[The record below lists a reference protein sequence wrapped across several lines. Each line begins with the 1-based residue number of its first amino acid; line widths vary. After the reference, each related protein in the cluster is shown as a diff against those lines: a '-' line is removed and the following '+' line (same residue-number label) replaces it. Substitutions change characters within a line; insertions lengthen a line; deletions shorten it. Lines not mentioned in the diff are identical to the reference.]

1 MGKKINVDA
10 SDDPCMFQ
18 FFKQFVHQTDKN
30 EFYCDGEYAYLGNP
44 GVEVDFRNVDHTYE
58 VFALLGNYWGGW
70 NSTPTAGE
78 MYDITKK
85 WEDRFCAEIIGLS
98 YNSIDF
104 RFNRKLSDTE
114 IEVLI
119 NECKNIYADAACNG
133 GYEEMRTMI
142 KEKLE
147 LHIWWD

>member
-1 MGKKINVDA
+1 MGKKINVRA
-10 SDDPCMFQ
+10 SNDQCMFQ
-18 FFKQFVHQTDKN
+18 IFKQYVHQTDRN
-30 EFYCDGEYAYLGNP
+30 EFYVDGSSVRENP
-44 GVEVDFRNVDHTYE
+44 GVIVDFQNLEHTYE
-58 VFALLGNYWGGW
+58 IFEFLGNYWGGW
-70 NSTPTAGE
+70 NSAPTADK
-78 MYDITKK
+78 MYDIAKK
-85 WEDRFCAEIIGLS
+85 WEDKFCAEIIGLS

-114 IEVLI
+114 IEGLI

-142 KEKLE
+142 KEKME

>member
-1 MGKKINVDA
+1 M
-10 SDDPCMFQ
+10 
-18 FFKQFVHQTDKN
+18 HQTEKN
-30 EFYCDGEYAYLGNP
+30 EFYCDGERVRFSNP
-44 GVEVDFRNVDHTYE
+44 GVEVDFLSVDHTYE
-58 VFALLGNYWGGW
+58 VFALLGYYWGGW
-70 NSTPTAGE
+70 NSTPTADE
-78 MYDITKK
+78 MYDIAKK

-119 NECKNIYADAACNG
+119 NECKNIYADAACSG
-133 GYEEMRTMI
+133 GYEEMRKII